1 MQSEDY
7 IERHLISMGGDNQSV
22 ITEDDAL
29 EAIDIAKREIAW
41 KIHEL
46 ICEGKDRSF
55 IDKYVTDIVDF

>member
-1 MQSEDY
+1 MDAYEY
-7 IERHLISMGGDNQSV
+7 IEKHLISMGGDNQSV
-22 ITEDDAL
+22 VKEDDAF
-29 EAIDIAKREIAW
+29 EAIDMAQRELAW